1 MHRIIKRTQRG
12 FTLIELMIVVAII
25 GILAAV
31 AIPQFLKMMAKS
43 KTSEGQLTLDLIKKA
58 NKAQW
63 TENTGFVAGT
73 AAVLP
78 ADGTVGAGCTPGT
91 STTPHKC
98 VAAPDDWDADAVWSA
113 LDVKIDQDNYFVYDY
128 VGAADGS
135 TATADAYGDLN
146 GNSTAGQWRL
156 TGTKDLS
163 GGPVFVLD
171 KPGVNGTTAD

>member
-1 MHRIIKRTQRG
+1 MHRILKKTQRG

-63 TENTGFVAGT
+63 ADNTGFVAGT
-73 AAVLP
+73 ATVLP
-78 ADGTVGAGCTPGT
+78 ADGTAGAGCSAGT
-91 STTPHKC
+91 SVTPHKC
-98 VAAPDDWDADAVWSA
+98 LAAPDDWDADAVWSA

-128 VGAADGS
+128 VGADDGS
-135 TATADAYGDLN
+135 TATANAYGDLN
-146 GNSTAGQWRL
+146 GNGVAGQWQL
-156 TGTKDLS
+156 VGTKDAA
-163 GGPVFVLD
+163 GGPLFVLH
-171 KPGVNGTTAD
+171 KPGDTTTAD